1 MEILDLVPGTDAWL
15 CARLNHKTASE
26 AAAMM
31 GDSKYMTR
39 NQLLALKKG
48 WQNNPNDDFKEEL
61 FRKGHE
67 FEALAREHIEDQECE
82 DFPAVVGS
90 IEIDGLLL
98 LASFDGL
105 SNAAKKRTKSLIWEH
120 KSPNSALMENTRN
133 GTLTGEHYWQLEH
146 QMVVA
151 GTEEVLFTVS
161 DGTVSK
167 KVDYLYQSVP
177 KRRKDFIAGWKQ
189 FDIDLDDYVLEA
201 RPEKIESKPVDNFPI
216 VEFGITGTAIDSNIE
231 KCLELVRDR
240 AQQEM
245 SVILESDEDFARK
258 ETLNKTVKTA
268 RADLKAIV
276 SNVLTK
282 FGSLDAFNKFAGDY
296 DSVLQKMQSHGEKQ
310 VLEAKQAKKDQIV
323 KSAVKKIDALT
334 DIINEEVSPINFNG
348 LLSVSPDFYGVMKG
362 KRDISKLQDAVDQEV
377 SRVMIIINALRDTVV
392 TNLAS
397 MRKLATNH
405 KFLFT
410 DMSEL
415 IIKDNEALI
424 AIVKLRIS
432 DYKAEQNKK
441 AEALV
446 EKARIEVA
454 IMVIFN
460 RGLKTNGLT
469 AKEINDRHADLQNT
483 VINEDTF
490 GDSVVL
496 AKATLDEA
504 LKNLEQAYRDI
515 TATKEFVAEEVDPV
529 EVKTVEPQASYTAPV
544 DNLSGPSDLIDQGI
558 VERSTS
564 QKPFNSL
571 EDARQER
578 ADGYPQIAVRDAPRL
593 ATQLRMWCFDNKVS
607 DSGIHD
613 LVTILINHG
622 HDDLRTNDVTN

>member
-26 AAAMM
+26 AAAVM
-31 GDSKYMTR
+31 GESKHMTR

-48 WQNNPNDDFKEEL
+48 WKNNPNDSFKEQL
-61 FRKGHE
+61 FEKGHE
-67 FEALAREHIEDQECE
+67 FEAAARDLIEDQECE
-82 DFPAVVGS
+82 DFPPIVGS
-90 IEIDGLLL
+90 VTVDGLLL
-98 LASFDGL
+98 LASFDGI
-105 SNAAKKRTKSLIWEH
+105 SNVTKKRIKSLIWEH
-120 KSPNSALMENTRN
+120 KSPNEALMENTLN
-133 GTLTGEHYWQLEH
+133 GMLTGQHYWQLEH
-146 QMVVA
+146 QMIVA
-151 GTEEVLFTVS
+151 GTDVVLFTVS
-161 DGTVSK
+161 NGTLSK
-167 KVDYLYQSVP
+167 KVDYLYESVP
-177 KRRKDFIAGWKQ
+177 QRRKDLMDAWKQ
-189 FDIDLDDYVLEA
+189 FDIDLPGYVLEA

-334 DIINEEVSPINFNG
+334 DIINEEVSPINFKN
-348 LLSVSPDFYGVMKG
+348 LLSVSPDFHGAMKG
-362 KRDISKLQDAVDQEV
+362 KRDISKLIDAVDQELA
-377 SRVMIIINALRDTVV
+377 RVMIIINALRDTVV
-392 TNLAS
+392 TNLAT
-397 MRKLATNH
+397 MREHASDH

-432 DYKAEQNKK
+432 DYEAEQDKK
-441 AEALV
+441 AAALV

-454 IMVIFN
+454 MIDIHEA
-460 RGLKTNGLT
+460 GLKTDGLT
-469 AKEINDRHADLQNT
+469 AKEINDKHAELQNT
-483 VINEDTF
+483 VINEDIF
-490 GDSVVL
+490 GGSVAL
-496 AKATLDEA
+496 AKTTLDEA
-504 LKNLEQAYRDI
+504 LKSLEQAYRDI
-515 TATKEFVAEEVDPV
+515 TATKEFVAEEVKPE
-529 EVKTVEPQASYTAPV
+529 EVNLVLEQTTQVAFVGKHSATFNV
-544 DNLSGPSDLIDQGI
+544 DDFSGPSDLMDQLMDTEAP
-558 VERSTS
+558 V
-564 QKPFNSL
+564 
-571 EDARQER
+571 
-578 ADGYPQIAVRDAPRL
+578 AVRDAPRL
-593 ATQLRMWCFDNKVS
+593 ATQLRIWCFDNKVS
-607 DSGIHD
+607 DSGIND
-613 LVTILINHG
+613 LVAILNNHG
-622 HDDLRTNDVTN
+622 HDDLLTNDVKN

>member
-177 KRRKDFIAGWKQ
+177 KRRIDLIAAWKQ
-189 FDIDLDDYVLEA
+189 FDIDLADFVLQA
-201 RPEKIESKPVDNFPI
+201 RPEKIQTKTVVDNFPI
-216 VEFGITGTAIDSNIE
+216 VQFDITGTVIDSNIE

-276 SNVLTK
+276 SNVLNK

-310 VLEAKQAKKDQIV
+310 VLEAKQAKKDKIV
-323 KSAVKKIDALT
+323 RNAQGKLH
-334 DIINEEVSPINFNG
+334 DIHVAFESEVAPIKFIP
-348 LLSVSPDFYGVMKG
+348 LLQSYPLSKADFYGVMKG
-362 KRDISKLQDAVDQEV
+362 KRDISKLIDAVDQELA
-377 SRVMIIINALRDTVV
+377 RVTIVINAVKDIVV
-392 TNLAS
+392 TNLAT
-397 MRKLATNH
+397 MRKLATDH

-432 DYKAEQNKK
+432 EYEAEQDKK

-454 IMVIFN
+454 IMDIHEA
-460 RGLKTNGLT
+460 GLKTDGLT
-469 AKEINDRHADLQNT
+469 AKEINDKHAELQNT
-483 VINEDTF
+483 VIHKDFF
-490 GDSVVL
+490 GDSVAL
-496 AKATLDEA
+496 GKTTLDGA

-515 TATKEFVAEEVDPV
+515 TATKEFVDEEVEPV
-529 EVKTVEPQASYTAPV
+529 EVKPVEPQVSDKAPV
-544 DNLSGPSDLIDQGI
+544 GKPLGAYLVPNLSGPSDLMDQD
-558 VERSTS
+558 T
-564 QKPFNSL
+564 
-571 EDARQER
+571 
-578 ADGYPQIAVRDAPRL
+578 DGDIQIAVIGAPRL
-593 ATQLRMWCFDNKVS
+593 STQLRMWCFDNKVS